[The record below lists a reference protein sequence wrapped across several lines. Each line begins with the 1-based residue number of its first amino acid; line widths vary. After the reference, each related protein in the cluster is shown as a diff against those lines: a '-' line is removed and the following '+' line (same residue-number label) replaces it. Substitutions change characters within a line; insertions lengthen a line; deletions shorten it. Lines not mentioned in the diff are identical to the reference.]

1 MYWGTEID
9 AAACLGI
16 EIETL
21 EIRTLFFHTLGP
33 SQTLWLFKQKPRAE
47 TKHQSPK
54 KQRKAQIISEKKKNE
69 KRNFLPWYGI

>member
-54 KQRKAQIISEKKKNE
+54 K
-69 KRNFLPWYGI
+69 